1 MLRTVYQFTL
11 RKEDDGG
18 ADLLIRN
25 ITEVI
30 HFKRCIS
37 NLACQARVLQD
48 PDKISNP
55 ATMQHTKKI
64 PDESAKLTVLRMESD
79 GQNLRKIRAKFLEV
93 LTKSRAV
100 TLP

>member
-1 MLRTVYQFTL
+1 MLRTAYQFTL

-37 NLACQARVLQD
+37 NFACQARVLQD
-48 PDKISNP
+48 PGKISNT

-64 PDESAKLTVLRMESD
+64 PDESAKLTVLRMD
-79 GQNLRKIRAKFLEV
+79 KNLRKIRAKFVEV
-93 LTKSRAV
+93 LTKSHAV

>member
-18 ADLLIRN
+18 ADLLIQN

-37 NLACQARVLQD
+37 NFACQARVLQD
-48 PDKISNP
+48 PGKISNT

-64 PDESAKLTVLRMESD
+64 PDESAKLTVLRMDKISEKSE
-79 GQNLRKIRAKFLEV
+79 QNFLKF
-93 LTKSRAV
+93 
-100 TLP
+100 